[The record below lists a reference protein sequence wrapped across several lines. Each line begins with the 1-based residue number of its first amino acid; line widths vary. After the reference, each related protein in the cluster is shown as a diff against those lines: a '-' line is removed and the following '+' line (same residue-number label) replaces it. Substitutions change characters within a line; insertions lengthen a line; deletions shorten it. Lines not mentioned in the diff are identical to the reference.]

1 MAELV
6 DAGDLKSPG
15 LKTVPVRF
23 RLAAPRIP
31 ALSFEGAG
39 IFSLFSSVSA
49 TSLKIFVP
57 CVLAKKFICQQFA
70 NKSAPKRALHGG
82 IPHFPREIVRTPLKR
97 TPCTACE
104 LFPEIR
110 IENTAGHLLAFI
122 QIHRK
127 FIKKLLTD
135 SNYRKIQ
142 SEADNR
148 ITAGVSNGHGGQPLR
163 AAGQR
168 GPRTG
173 GDHSAQQR
181 GRGAGGRE
189 SVDGLAAREVILWA
203 KCREKRR
210 SRAAD
215 TLKKISTGPGVGAKA
230 LTHEGRFCFEHE
242 GGFRASRRTPVL

>member
-1 MAELV
+1 M
-6 DAGDLKSPG
+6 
-15 LKTVPVRF
+15 
-23 RLAAPRIP
+23 
-31 ALSFEGAG
+31 
-39 IFSLFSSVSA
+39 
-49 TSLKIFVP
+49 
-57 CVLAKKFICQQFA
+57 
-70 NKSAPKRALHGG
+70 
-82 IPHFPREIVRTPLKR
+82 KR
-97 TPCTACE
+97 TPCTASE
-104 LFPEIR
+104 LFPETR
-110 IENTAGHLLAFI
+110 IENTADHLLVFI

-127 FIKKLLTD
+127 FIKKFLTD

-168 GPRTG
+168 GPRIG
-173 GDHSAQQR
+173 GAHSVQQR

-230 LTHEGRFCFEHE
+230 LTPEGRFCFEHE
-242 GGFRASRRTPVL
+242 GGFRASGRTPVL

>member
-1 MAELV
+1 M
-6 DAGDLKSPG
+6 
-15 LKTVPVRF
+15 
-23 RLAAPRIP
+23 
-31 ALSFEGAG
+31 
-39 IFSLFSSVSA
+39 
-49 TSLKIFVP
+49 
-57 CVLAKKFICQQFA
+57 LAKKFVCQQFA
-70 NKSAPKRALHGG
+70 NKSAPKCALRGG

-97 TPCTACE
+97 APCTMNE
-104 LFPEIR
+104 FFHETW

-148 ITAGVSNGHGGQPLR
+148 ITAGISNGHGGQPLR

-168 GPRTG
+168 GPRIG

-230 LTHEGRFCFEHE
+230 LTPESRFCFEDE

>member
-1 MAELV
+1 MRNKWTLS
-6 DAGDLKSPG
+6 GDLKSPG
-15 LKTVPVRF
+15 SDTVPVRF

-39 IFSLFSSVSA
+39 IFCLFQCFSA
-49 TSLKIFVP
+49 TSLKIF
-57 CVLAKKFICQQFA
+57 ACQQFA
-70 NKSAPKRALHGG
+70 NRSAPKRASRGG

-97 TPCTACE
+97 TPCTASE
-104 LFPEIR
+104 LFPETR
-110 IENTAGHLLAFI
+110 IENTADHLLVFI

-173 GDHSAQQR
+173 GDHSVQQR

-230 LTHEGRFCFEHE
+230 LTPEGRFCFEHE

>member
-1 MAELV
+1 MNEFFHE
-6 DAGDLKSPG
+6 
-15 LKTVPVRF
+15 T
-23 RLAAPRIP
+23 
-31 ALSFEGAG
+31 
-39 IFSLFSSVSA
+39 
-49 TSLKIFVP
+49 
-57 CVLAKKFICQQFA
+57 
-70 NKSAPKRALHGG
+70 
-82 IPHFPREIVRTPLKR
+82 
-97 TPCTACE
+97 
-104 LFPEIR
+104 R

-135 SNYRKIQ
+135 SNYRQMQ

-148 ITAGVSNGHGGQPLR
+148 ITVGISNGHGGQPLR

-168 GPRTG
+168 GLRTDG
-173 GDHSAQQR
+173 AHSAQHR

-189 SVDGLAAREVILWA
+189 SVDGLAAREVILWV

-230 LTHEGRFCFEHE
+230 LTPEGRFCFEHE
-242 GGFRASRRTPVL
+242 GGFRASGRTPVL